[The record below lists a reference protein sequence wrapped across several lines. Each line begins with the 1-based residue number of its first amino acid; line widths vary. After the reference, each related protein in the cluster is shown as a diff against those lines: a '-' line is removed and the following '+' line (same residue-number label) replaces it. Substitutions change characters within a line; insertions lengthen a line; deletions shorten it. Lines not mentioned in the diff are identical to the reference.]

1 MKRATMQQRTE
12 RMNAAHQLLQRHPPA
27 EAARRLAERYALS
40 SGQARRYVRATTED
54 SSLAQATIKDP
65 ITVRIPRPLLEQL
78 RERAR
83 ITGRSLGSVVA
94 QAIANFLGKTSG

>member
-1 MKRATMQQRTE
+1 MHQRAE
-12 RMNAAHQLLQRHPPA
+12 RMKTARELCQRHAPA
-27 EAARRLAERYALS
+27 EAARLLAERYALS
-40 SGQARRYVRATTED
+40 PGQARRYVRATTED

-65 ITVRIPRPLLEQL
+65 ITVRIPRPLLGQL

-83 ITGRSLGSVVA
+83 ITGRSLGSLVA

>member
-1 MKRATMQQRTE
+1 MKRATMQQRAE
-12 RMNAAHQLLQRHPPA
+12 RMNAAHELLRRHPPA
-27 EAARRLAERYALS
+27 EAARLLAERYALS
-40 SGQARRYVRATTED
+40 SGQARRYVRATTEG

-65 ITVRIPRPLLEQL
+65 ITVHIPRPLLGRL

-83 ITGRSLGSVVA
+83 MTGRGLGSLVA